1 MELLQY
7 WKIVRK
13 RWWLI
18 LIFLLVAGAGAGYYI
33 SKQVPQYRTSTTLA
47 INPSTLN
54 SAVTYQV
61 ENQLIPLANTYTEF
75 MKTRS
80 FAQLVTAQ
88 LKTQPLPVQPSEDEI
103 LKAIIAQYILD
114 TQLFRITT
122 TYSDP
127 VVAKA
132 LADTTAQM
140 LITANIERTRAEQT
154 ALLEAQLDNGRVQE
168 RDRLIE
174 LNSVLRE
181 ELQYYED
188 QIKLLEQE
196 ITTVRNGPQSN
207 QTDNRVSDLRA
218 ELLQYRSERVKLL
231 ASMAEAQQ
239 ALLNE
244 TLNSKA
250 AIDTVVVVEEALLPT
265 TPLARNLLQ
274 PLLAA
279 LAAALALG
287 IGGAVG
293 LEYLDYTVKSPEDLD
308 QVYGIP
314 TQGVIGLVGE
324 VTNARNQS
332 ASLIMLTAP
341 RSPTAEAMRAI
352 RTAVRMAGA
361 SKPIHSLLITSAGPS
376 EGKTFVTTNLAIS
389 LAQAG
394 KQVILVDLDLRRPQ
408 VHKRFGLRS
417 EPGFTNLVVDRG
429 EYTIGQLLQPTQ
441 IPNLQVLTCGT
452 IPPNPAELL
461 SAEAT
466 LTLLQQLQEAADII
480 IYDTPPITVTD
491 ALLIVPH
498 VDGVLQV
505 VGARKQ
511 RIDIVRRTKDLL
523 ERAGARIIGPILNQV
538 TDSDM
543 GYYASYYSS
552 YNNYVNNE
560 YPTTA
565 KRHWLWRRKP
575 RRQPVQQASPR
586 PDFTPYQIDT
596 DAQQALTSDTFYATT
611 TTSGNGR
618 GYPFQLHITQQVNGE
633 ATKSRQ

>member
-7 WKIVRK
+7 WKIARK

-18 LIFLLVAGAGAGYYI
+18 LIFMIMAGIGAGYYI

-80 FAQLVTAQ
+80 FAHLVAQQLQ
-88 LKTQPLPVQPSEDEI
+88 TQTLPIQPTDDEI
-103 LKAIIAQYILD
+103 LNAIIAQYILD
-114 TQLFRITT
+114 TQLFRITAT
-122 TYSDP
+122 FRDP
-127 VVAKA
+127 IVAKA

-140 LITANIERTRAEQT
+140 LINANVERMRAEQS
-154 ALLEAQLDNGRVQE
+154 ALLDAQLDSDRVQE

-188 QIKLLEQE
+188 QIALIEQE
-196 ITTVRNGPQSN
+196 IKVFRNGPQSS
-207 QTDNRVSDLRA
+207 QTDNSVAELRA

-244 TLNSKA
+244 TLNNRA
-250 AIDTVVVVEEALLPT
+250 AVDTVVVVEEALLPT
-265 TPLARNLLQ
+265 KALSRNLLQ

-279 LAAALALG
+279 LAAAIALG
-287 IGGAVG
+287 IGSAVG
-293 LEYLDYTVKSPEDLD
+293 LEFLDYTVKSPEDLD
-308 QVYGIP
+308 QIYGIP
-314 TQGVIGLVGE
+314 TQGIIGLVSE
-324 VTNARNQS
+324 ATNQRNQS

-341 RSPTAEAMRAI
+341 RSPTAEAVRAI

-361 SKPIHSLLITSAGPS
+361 SKPIHSLLITSAGPG

-394 KQVILVDLDLRRPQ
+394 KQVLLVDLDLRRPQ

-429 EYTIGQLLQPTQ
+429 EYAIAQLLQPTQ

-466 LTLLQQLQEAADII
+466 LTLLQQLQEAADIVV
-480 IYDTPPITVTD
+480 YDSPPLTVTD
-491 ALLIVPH
+491 ALLIAPH

-505 VGARKQ
+505 VGARHQ

-523 ERAGARIIGPILNQV
+523 ERSGARIIGPILNRV

-543 GYYASYYSS
+543 GYYANYYNSYT
-552 YNNYVNNE
+552 NYVNDD
-560 YPTTA
+560 TTA
-565 KRHWLWRRKP
+565 GKRRWLGRRKQ
-575 RRQPVQQASPR
+575 RRQPVQPASQMPEIA
-586 PDFTPYQIDT
+586 PYQGNT
-596 DAQQALTSDTFYATT
+596 YAQKAHTNDPFYTTT
-611 TTSGNGR
+611 TTSDSGR
-618 GYPFQLHITQQVNGE
+618 TQPFQLQITQHLNGE
-633 ATKSRQ
+633 AAKSRQ